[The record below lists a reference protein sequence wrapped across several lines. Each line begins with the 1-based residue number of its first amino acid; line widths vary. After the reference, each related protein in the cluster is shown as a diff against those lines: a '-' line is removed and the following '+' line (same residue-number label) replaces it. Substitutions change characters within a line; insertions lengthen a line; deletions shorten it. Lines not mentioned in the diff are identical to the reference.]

1 MSCARAIQKPTKIW
15 TKKQQK
21 TVLFVI
27 LNKAKKFLIRNAKLS
42 CQLSEGRC
50 QFRWCVAYPSCKSLI
65 CRQGTRPRPA
75 GDTGSVSWRSGQNCA
90 KWITSKQFWV
100 PQVEGGTAQRWVV
113 LFKLQVANCKWQ
125 ISERYALDYT
135 SDKLQVANGK
145 FRNCVGDYRL
155 SRKLK
160 T

>member
-50 QFRWCVAYPSCKSLI
+50 QFRWCEAYTSCKSLI

-100 PQVEGGTAQRWVV
+100 PQVVDRAAVGGTFLIASC
-113 LFKLQVANCKWQ
+113 KLQVANFGTLRVGLYKWQIASCKWQ
-125 ISERYALDYT
+125 VSELRW
-135 SDKLQVANGK
+135 
-145 FRNCVGDYRL
+145 RL
-155 SRKLK
+155 
-160 T
+160 

>member
-42 CQLSEGRC
+42 CQLSGVRC
-50 QFRWCVAYPSCKSLI
+50 RFRWCEAYPSCKSLI
-65 CRQGTRPRPA
+65 CRQGTRPRPV

-90 KWITSKQFWV
+90 KWITSKQIWV
-100 PQVEGGTAQRWVV
+100 PQVEGGPRSGGWYFLNCKLQMASGKFRNATRWII
-113 LFKLQVANCKWQ
+113 QVANCKLQ
-125 ISERYALDYT
+125 MASFGTALAIID
-135 SDKLQVANGK
+135 
-145 FRNCVGDYRL
+145 
-155 SRKLK
+155 
-160 T
+160 